1 MSTSAA
7 QQWRNKN
14 KLVREIE
21 LPSGNTAQIKRIP
34 ITKFMSAGVI
44 PDSLMPMVTAQLG
57 KDQDKPAKKGKASEE
72 VDFKEIAKD
81 PVKLAEMFLTIDKI
95 AAMAFVEP
103 QVKLHL
109 DDDGNEIPQSD
120 RDEDFIYTDELDLD
134 DKMLVFNY
142 SVGGSEDVEPFRKG
156 SK

>member
-14 KLVREIE
+14 KVVQEIE
-21 LPSGNTAQIKRIP
+21 LPSGNTAKIKRIP

-57 KDQDKPAKKGKASEE
+57 KDQDKPAKKGKAQEP
-72 VDFKEIAKD
+72 DFNEIAKD
-81 PVKLAEMFLTIDKI
+81 PAKLAEMFLTIDKI
-95 AAMAFVEP
+95 AVMAFVEP
-103 QVKLHL
+103 QVKLHIGE
-109 DDDGNEIPQSD
+109 DGEDIPAED
-120 RDEDFIYTDELDLD
+120 RDEEFIYTDEIELD
-134 DKMLVFNY
+134 DKMHVFNY
-142 SVGGSEDVEPFRKG
+142 SVGGSDDVEPFRKG